1 MHELLISSR
10 AERDLKRLPGDDY
23 RRLISAIRELAGNPR
38 RSGCKKLLG
47 SEDDWR
53 IRVGRYRVLY
63 EIDDA
68 ANVVRIFRARH
79 RKEAYRGR

>member
-47 SEDDWR
+47 SEDDLR
-53 IRVGRYRVLY
+53 IRVGRYRVLF